1 MIEIETEAKKYAIN
15 RRKESYDAES
25 EIFELE
31 IAGVLKPDEI
41 EKVIEDVR
49 IEAFIAGANYFLN
62 QKESIDINWHYNEIP
77 QEPYANLYLIELT
90 SPKGVLEFA
99 EFIPQTFFQD
109 ACFDITRSGE
119 YSGKIGLKYI
129 ARWCVLKPGKILE
142 HNNTVPDEIRSN
154 LLKLLNEN

>member
-1 MIEIETEAKKYAIN
+1 MNELETLAIKYATN

-31 IAGVLKPDEI
+31 NCGILQTNDV
-41 EKVIEDVR
+41 EKVIEDTR

-90 SPKGVLEFA
+90 SPKGVFEFA
-99 EFIPQTFFQD
+99 EFIPQILFHD
-109 ACFDITRSGE
+109 ACFDIIRSGE

-129 ARWCVLKPGKILE
+129 ARWCVLNPGKEL
-142 HNNTVPDEIRSN
+142 
-154 LLKLLNEN
+154 